1 MMNLMRLSNFSVVLS
16 ESVSCCRKIT
26 LAFCLS
32 SPVFFS
38 ACTDYVAQINER
50 EGEWNVVEPTT
61 IVTGFITDFR
71 DGQSYKT
78 VTIGSQIWMAQNLN
92 YNTLNSY
99 CYNDSAEYCTKY
111 GRLYTWAAAMDSAG
125 RWSTNGIGCGYD
137 SECSPTYPVQ
147 GVCPSGW
154 HLPTITDFEKLFSSV
169 GGSSI
174 SGRNLKSSTGWLK
187 NGNGTDTY
195 LFSALPAG
203 RKFDDGKFVGEN
215 DEASFWS
222 STEFVKKLAN
232 SIHLDYDYDGAV
244 ENAELVT
251 QGFSIRC
258 LKDES
263 SKESSSSSVKYNS
276 SVAIESSSSIAL
288 SSANVLSSSSFSDI
302 HSSSSSSV
310 TQSDVDES
318 SSSKV
323 VEPVET
329 SSSAKSSSSS
339 EYSSSQV
346 SSSSSAQPIKIDFYN
361 GADIS
366 EVQEYERNK
375 TKFFDVDGKES
386 DIFTIL
392 KNHGFNSIRLRT
404 FVSPKAKYGYAASGC
419 GHDAEAY
426 GDKEHVVAYAKKVK
440 AAGMGLLVDIHY
452 SDVWADPG
460 KQIIPERW
468 RGVNNANAMAD
479 SVYAYTKDLM
489 LALKNAGATPDMVQ
503 VGNETT
509 PGILIHKPNS
519 KTDCWGNGVDKAAT
533 SVNGDMGTAAG
544 KANAAKYFNAGI
556 KAVKEVSPTTKTV
569 LHIERIRQAST
580 VNWWMGV
587 VFDEYKIPADVMGF
601 SAYTAYGDGTPDNWK
616 SLFNSL
622 TSKYS
627 KLEFIVAEYNGG
639 DSDNH
644 YKFDGSRKKTREM
657 ISGMNRWIGTFF
669 WEPTIGGAWGAGLF
683 DWKGKDLYAN
693 VKAFE
698 EFY

>member
-1 MMNLMRLSNFSVVLS
+1 M
-16 ESVSCCRKIT
+16 
-26 LAFCLS
+26 
-32 SPVFFS
+32 
-38 ACTDYVAQINER
+38 
-50 EGEWNVVEPTT
+50 
-61 IVTGFITDFR
+61 
-71 DGQSYKT
+71 
-78 VTIGSQIWMAQNLN
+78 
-92 YNTLNSY
+92 
-99 CYNDSAEYCTKY
+99 
-111 GRLYTWAAAMDSAG
+111 
-125 RWSTNGIGCGYD
+125 
-137 SECSPTYPVQ
+137 
-147 GVCPSGW
+147 
-154 HLPTITDFEKLFSSV
+154 
-169 GGSSI
+169 SI
-174 SGRNLKSSTGWLK
+174 LKSSFIGFACVSLAILSQ
-187 NGNGTDTY
+187 GCG
-195 LFSALPAG
+195 
-203 RKFDDGKFVGEN
+203 DD
-215 DEASFWS
+215 S
-222 STEFVKKLAN
+222 
-232 SIHLDYDYDGAV
+232 
-244 ENAELVT
+244 
-251 QGFSIRC
+251 
-258 LKDES
+258 
-263 SKESSSSSVKYNS
+263 
-276 SVAIESSSSIAL
+276 AL
-288 SSANVLSSSSFSDI
+288 SSAVILSSDSHEESSNSNTLTSSAVQ
-302 HSSSSSSV
+302 SSSSSSAALNEV
-310 TQSDVDES
+310 YDSSSSTNSPTSSFAES
-318 SSSKV
+318 SSSKD

-329 SSSAKSSSSS
+329 SSSSSHHSELDPELSSSSRHSGLDPESSSSQHFGPDPESSSSS
-339 EYSSSQV
+339 SSRHSGPDPE
-346 SSSSSAQPIKIDFYN
+346 SSSSAKPVKIDFYN

-366 EVQEYERNK
+366 EVQEYERSN
-375 TKFFDVDGKES
+375 TKFYDVDGKES
-386 DIFTIL
+386 DVFTIL
-392 KNHGFNSIRLRT
+392 KKHGFNSIRLRT
-404 FVSPKAKYGYAASGC
+404 FVSPKAKYGYAANGC

-426 GDKEHVVAYAKKVK
+426 GDKDHVVAYAKKVK

-544 KANAAKYFNAGI
+544 KVNAAKYFNAGI

-587 VFDEYKIPADVMGF
+587 IFDDYKIPADVMGF
-601 SAYTAYGDGTPDNWK
+601 SAYTAYGDGSPDNWK

-657 ISGMNRWIGTFF
+657 ISGMNHWIGTFF

-693 VKAFE
+693 AKAFE
-698 EFY
+698 EFF

>member
-1 MMNLMRLSNFSVVLS
+1 M
-16 ESVSCCRKIT
+16 
-26 LAFCLS
+26 
-32 SPVFFS
+32 
-38 ACTDYVAQINER
+38 
-50 EGEWNVVEPTT
+50 
-61 IVTGFITDFR
+61 
-71 DGQSYKT
+71 
-78 VTIGSQIWMAQNLN
+78 
-92 YNTLNSY
+92 
-99 CYNDSAEYCTKY
+99 
-111 GRLYTWAAAMDSAG
+111 
-125 RWSTNGIGCGYD
+125 
-137 SECSPTYPVQ
+137 
-147 GVCPSGW
+147 
-154 HLPTITDFEKLFSSV
+154 
-169 GGSSI
+169 SI
-174 SGRNLKSSTGWLK
+174 LKSSFIGLACVSFAILSQ
-187 NGNGTDTY
+187 GCG
-195 LFSALPAG
+195 
-203 RKFDDGKFVGEN
+203 DD
-215 DEASFWS
+215 S
-222 STEFVKKLAN
+222 
-232 SIHLDYDYDGAV
+232 
-244 ENAELVT
+244 
-251 QGFSIRC
+251 
-258 LKDES
+258 
-263 SKESSSSSVKYNS
+263 
-276 SVAIESSSSIAL
+276 AL
-288 SSANVLSSSSFSDI
+288 SSAVILSSDSHEESSNSNTLTSSAVQ
-302 HSSSSSSV
+302 SSSSSSAALNEV
-310 TQSDVDES
+310 YDSSSSTNSPTSSFAES
-318 SSSKV
+318 SSSKD

-329 SSSAKSSSSS
+329 SSSSSHHSELDPELSSSSRHSGLDPESSSSQHFGPDPESSSSS
-339 EYSSSQV
+339 SSRHSGPDPE
-346 SSSSSAQPIKIDFYN
+346 SSSSAKPVKIDFFN

-366 EVQEYERNK
+366 EVQEYERNN
-375 TKFFDVDGKES
+375 TKLYDVDGKES

-426 GDKEHVVAYAKKVK
+426 GDKDHVVAYAKKVK

-587 VFDEYKIPADVMGF
+587 IFDEYKIPADVMGF
-601 SAYTAYGDGTPDNWK
+601 SAYTAYGDGSPDNWK

-657 ISGMNRWIGTFF
+657 ISGMNHWIGTFF
-669 WEPTIGGAWGAGLF
+669 WEPTIGGAWGSGLF
-683 DWKGKDLYAN
+683 DWRGKDLYAN
-693 VKAFE
+693 AKAFE

>member
-1 MMNLMRLSNFSVVLS
+1 MSILKYSFIGLACVSLAILSQG
-16 ESVSCCRKIT
+16 CGDDP
-26 LAFCLS
+26 AS
-32 SPVFFS
+32 SPVY
-38 ACTDYVAQINER
+38 A
-50 EGEWNVVEPTT
+50 
-61 IVTGFITDFR
+61 
-71 DGQSYKT
+71 
-78 VTIGSQIWMAQNLN
+78 
-92 YNTLNSY
+92 LNSS
-99 CYNDSAEYCTKY
+99 SAQES
-111 GRLYTWAAAMDSAG
+111 L
-125 RWSTNGIGCGYD
+125 
-137 SECSPTYPVQ
+137 
-147 GVCPSGW
+147 
-154 HLPTITDFEKLFSSV
+154 
-169 GGSSI
+169 GSS
-174 SGRNLKSSTGWLK
+174 SDATP
-187 NGNGTDTY
+187 Y
-195 LFSALPAG
+195 
-203 RKFDDGKFVGEN
+203 
-215 DEASFWS
+215 
-222 STEFVKKLAN
+222 
-232 SIHLDYDYDGAV
+232 
-244 ENAELVT
+244 
-251 QGFSIRC
+251 
-258 LKDES
+258 
-263 SKESSSSSVKYNS
+263 SSSSF
-276 SVAIESSSSIAL
+276 AGAWSSSLAL
-288 SSANVLSSSSFSDI
+288 SSAKI
-302 HSSSSSSV
+302 SSSSSS
-310 TQSDVDES
+310 TEALSSCHSELDSES
-318 SSSKV
+318 SSSV
-323 VEPVET
+323 ATSSAVEPT
-329 SSSAKSSSSS
+329 SSEPSQNSSSS
-339 EYSSSQV
+339 EALSSSSNASQL
-346 SSSSSAQPIKIDFYN
+346 SSSRESSSSAQPIKIDFFN

-366 EVQEYERNK
+366 EVQEYERNN
-375 TKFFDVDGKES
+375 TKFYDVDGKES

-489 LALKNAGATPDMVQ
+489 IALKNAGATPDMVQ

-569 LHIERIRQAST
+569 LHIERIRQANT
-580 VNWWMGV
+580 VTWWMGV
-587 VFDEYKIPADVMGF
+587 IFDDYKVPADVMGF

-616 SLFNSL
+616 NLFNIV
-622 TSKYS
+622 TTKYS
-627 KLEFIVAEYNGG
+627 KMEFIVAEYNGG

-693 VKAFE
+693 AKAFE
-698 EFY
+698 EFF

>member
-1 MMNLMRLSNFSVVLS
+1 MKLEKSLVLGLACVSLAIFSQG
-16 ESVSCCRKIT
+16 CGDDPM
-26 LAFCLS
+26 S
-32 SPVFFS
+32 SP
-38 ACTDYVAQINER
+38 
-50 EGEWNVVEPTT
+50 
-61 IVTGFITDFR
+61 
-71 DGQSYKT
+71 
-78 VTIGSQIWMAQNLN
+78 
-92 YNTLNSY
+92 
-99 CYNDSAEYCTKY
+99 
-111 GRLYTWAAAMDSAG
+111 
-125 RWSTNGIGCGYD
+125 
-137 SECSPTYPVQ
+137 
-147 GVCPSGW
+147 
-154 HLPTITDFEKLFSSV
+154 
-169 GGSSI
+169 
-174 SGRNLKSSTGWLK
+174 
-187 NGNGTDTY
+187 
-195 LFSALPAG
+195 
-203 RKFDDGKFVGEN
+203 
-215 DEASFWS
+215 
-222 STEFVKKLAN
+222 LAN
-232 SIHLDYDYDGAV
+232 SQSFGV
-244 ENAELVT
+244 E
-251 QGFSIRC
+251 Q
-258 LKDES
+258 S
-263 SKESSSSSVKYNS
+263 SSSLSSSSVPLSNVDDSAS
-276 SVAIESSSSIAL
+276 SSIGSSSS
-288 SSANVLSSSSFSDI
+288 
-302 HSSSSSSV
+302 
-310 TQSDVDES
+310 T
-318 SSSKV
+318 V

-329 SSSAKSSSSS
+329 SSSSLIANSSSANISVSSSSS
-339 EYSSSQV
+339 SATISSSSSSWSEAIGSSSSKAV
-346 SSSSSAQPIKIDFYN
+346 EPVESSSSAESSSSRHSGSNPESSSSAQPIKIDFYN

-375 TKFFDVDGKES
+375 TKFFDVDGKEG

-587 VFDEYKIPADVMGF
+587 VFDEYKIHADVMGF

-693 VKAFE
+693 AKAFE

>member
-1 MMNLMRLSNFSVVLS
+1 MNFEKSLVLGLVCVSFAIFSQG
-16 ESVSCCRKIT
+16 CGDDPI
-26 LAFCLS
+26 S
-32 SPVFFS
+32 SP
-38 ACTDYVAQINER
+38 
-50 EGEWNVVEPTT
+50 
-61 IVTGFITDFR
+61 
-71 DGQSYKT
+71 
-78 VTIGSQIWMAQNLN
+78 
-92 YNTLNSY
+92 
-99 CYNDSAEYCTKY
+99 
-111 GRLYTWAAAMDSAG
+111 
-125 RWSTNGIGCGYD
+125 
-137 SECSPTYPVQ
+137 
-147 GVCPSGW
+147 
-154 HLPTITDFEKLFSSV
+154 
-169 GGSSI
+169 
-174 SGRNLKSSTGWLK
+174 
-187 NGNGTDTY
+187 
-195 LFSALPAG
+195 
-203 RKFDDGKFVGEN
+203 
-215 DEASFWS
+215 
-222 STEFVKKLAN
+222 LAN
-232 SIHLDYDYDGAV
+232 SQSFGV
-244 ENAELVT
+244 E
-251 QGFSIRC
+251 Q
-258 LKDES
+258 
-263 SKESSSSSVKYNS
+263 SSS
-276 SVAIESSSSIAL
+276 
-288 SSANVLSSSSFSDI
+288 
-302 HSSSSSSV
+302 SSSSSSV
-310 TQSDVDES
+310 TLSNVDDSANSSIGS

-329 SSSAKSSSSS
+329 SSSSSFADSSSANISVSSSSSSATISSSSSSWSEAIGSSSSKAVEPVESSSSMKSSSSAES
-339 EYSSSQV
+339 SSSQV
-346 SSSSSAQPIKIDFYN
+346 LSSSSAQPIKIDFYN

-366 EVQEYERNK
+366 EVQEYERNN
-375 TKFFDVDGKES
+375 TKFYDVDGKES
-386 DIFTIL
+386 NIFTIL

-419 GHDAEAY
+419 GHDSEAY

-556 KAVKEVSPTTKTV
+556 KAVKEVSPATKTV
-569 LHIERIRQAST
+569 LLIERIRQAST

-587 VFDEYKIPADVMGF
+587 IFDEYKIPADVMGF
-601 SAYTAYGDGTPDNWK
+601 SAYTAYGDGSPDNWK

-657 ISGMNRWIGTFF
+657 ISGMNHWIGTFF

-693 VKAFE
+693 AKAFE

>member
-1 MMNLMRLSNFSVVLS
+1 MNFEKSLVLGLVCVSFAIFSQG
-16 ESVSCCRKIT
+16 CGDDPI
-26 LAFCLS
+26 S
-32 SPVFFS
+32 SP
-38 ACTDYVAQINER
+38 
-50 EGEWNVVEPTT
+50 
-61 IVTGFITDFR
+61 
-71 DGQSYKT
+71 
-78 VTIGSQIWMAQNLN
+78 
-92 YNTLNSY
+92 
-99 CYNDSAEYCTKY
+99 
-111 GRLYTWAAAMDSAG
+111 
-125 RWSTNGIGCGYD
+125 
-137 SECSPTYPVQ
+137 
-147 GVCPSGW
+147 
-154 HLPTITDFEKLFSSV
+154 
-169 GGSSI
+169 
-174 SGRNLKSSTGWLK
+174 
-187 NGNGTDTY
+187 
-195 LFSALPAG
+195 
-203 RKFDDGKFVGEN
+203 
-215 DEASFWS
+215 
-222 STEFVKKLAN
+222 LAN
-232 SIHLDYDYDGAV
+232 SQSFGV
-244 ENAELVT
+244 E
-251 QGFSIRC
+251 Q
-258 LKDES
+258 
-263 SKESSSSSVKYNS
+263 SSS
-276 SVAIESSSSIAL
+276 
-288 SSANVLSSSSFSDI
+288 
-302 HSSSSSSV
+302 SSSSSSV
-310 TQSDVDES
+310 TLSNVDDSANSSIGS

-329 SSSAKSSSSS
+329 SSSSSFADSSSANISVSSSSS
-339 EYSSSQV
+339 SATISSSSSSWSEAIGSSSSKAV
-346 SSSSSAQPIKIDFYN
+346 EPVESSSSAESSSSRHSGSNPESSSSAQPIKIDFYN

-375 TKFFDVDGKES
+375 TKFYDVDGKEG

-419 GHDAEAY
+419 GHDSEAY

-587 VFDEYKIPADVMGF
+587 IFDECKIPADVMGF

-693 VKAFE
+693 AKAFE